1 MQRASCLDEDIE
13 GCRMTGIVEPFQL
26 SIPQAELDDLR
37 ARLARTRW
45 PQKEVVDDGSQ
56 GVPLEKMRA
65 LCDYWASS
73 YDWRRCESQLNDLGQ
88 FHTVIDGLRIHFL
101 HIRSREPDAIPLI
114 MTHGWPGSV
123 LEFLKVVG
131 PLTDP
136 AAHGRDPRDAFHL
149 VLPSLPGYGFSQ
161 KPMRAGWNAQRTAGA
176 WAELMRRLG
185 YERWFAQGGD
195 WGSVVTR
202 ALGQGKAAGCA
213 GIHLNLAFVP
223 PIADDMASLT
233 PEEQAM
239 LGKAKYYQDVGS
251 GYAKQQSTRP
261 QTLGYGLH
269 DSPVGQAAWIYEKL
283 LDWTDNDGAA
293 DTILTADEMLDN
305 ITLYWLTGTATSSAQ
320 FYWENNAADTATKV
334 ELPTGITQ
342 FPGDLFNASRRWVER
357 AFPQIVYWSEQ
368 KLGGHFAAWEQPEI
382 FADELMA
389 CFRQLR

>member
-1 MQRASCLDEDIE
+1 MSEVI
-13 GCRMTGIVEPFQL
+13 EPFQL
-26 SIPQAELDDLR
+26 SVAESELGDLR
-37 ARLARTRW
+37 ARLLRTRW
-45 PQKEVVDDGSQ
+45 PKKETVDDGSQ

-65 LCDYWASS
+65 LCDYWASA
-73 YDWRRCESQLNDLGQ
+73 YDWRRCESRLNELGQ
-88 FHTVIDGLRIHFL
+88 FHTTIDGLQIHFL
-101 HIRSREPDAIPLI
+101 HVRSREPDAIPLI

-136 AAHGRDPRDAFHL
+136 ASHGRNPRDAFHL
-149 VLPSLPGYGFSQ
+149 VLPSLPGYGFSE
-161 KPMRAGWNAQRTAGA
+161 KPTEAGWDAQRTAAA
-176 WAELMRRLG
+176 WAELMRRLC

-202 ALGQGKAAGCA
+202 ALGESKAPGCA

-223 PIADDMASLT
+223 PIAEDMASLT

-239 LGKAKYYQDVGS
+239 LRKAKHYQDVGS

-283 LDWTDNDGAA
+283 IDWTDNDGAA
-293 DTILTADEMLDN
+293 DTILTIDEILDN

-320 FYWENNAADTATKV
+320 FYWENAAADSAKKV
-334 ELPTGITQ
+334 EVPTGITQ

-357 AFPQIVYWSEQ
+357 PYPQIVYWSEQ
-368 KLGGHFAAWEQPEI
+368 TRGGHFAAWEQPEI

-389 CFRQLR
+389 CFRQFR